1 VSDGIEVTDQHL
13 WETAGASG
21 VATLADVGPSVLAGL
36 GVPGMTDVLGL
47 PAAPKVCLLLVD
59 GLGWEL
65 LRAHSADA
73 PFLSSLAKD
82 REPIVT
88 GFPATTATSLATL
101 GTGRLS
107 GEHGVV
113 GYSFA
118 VDGELLNALSWH
130 RQGEGRPVDL
140 RTQLV
145 PEQVQPHRTVF
156 ERAGDVGVAV
166 QLVGPRD
173 LEGSGLTRAV
183 LRGGQFR
190 GAYAFGDL
198 ISQVLRALREH
209 ARILCYAYHADLDA
223 LGHGY
228 GPGSDAWRHQL
239 SIVDQVAARIAAGL
253 PKDGMLLV
261 TADHGMVAVADE
273 DRVDFDAAPELRYGV
288 RVLGGEARVRHLY
301 TEAGALDDVVDRWRE
316 LLGTRALVLRR
327 DEAIGQG
334 WFGPIVADT
343 VRPRIGDAVV
353 AAQGSSVVV
362 RSKVEARLSRFVGH
376 HGSLTPEEQ
385 LVPLLVATNTNE

>member
-1 VSDGIEVTDQHL
+1 M
-13 WETAGASG
+13 
-21 VATLADVGPSVLAGL
+21 TLADVGPSVLAGL
-36 GVPGMTDVLGL
+36 GVPGVTNVLGL
-47 PAAPKVCLLLVD
+47 PAAPKVCLLLID
-59 GLGWEL
+59 GLGWRL
-65 LRAHSADA
+65 LRAHAADA
-73 PFLSSLAKD
+73 PFLSSLATD
-82 REPIVT
+82 CDPIEA

-118 VDGELLNALSWH
+118 VDGEFLNALGWH

-140 RTQLV
+140 RDRLV
-145 PEQVQPHRTVF
+145 PEQVQPHRTIF
-156 ERAGDVGVAV
+156 ERARDAGVPV

-190 GAYAFGDL
+190 AAYAFGDL

-209 ARILCYAYHADLDA
+209 DRILCYTYHADLDG

-228 GPGSDAWRHQL
+228 GPGSDAWCHQL
-239 SIVDQVAARIAAGL
+239 SIVDQVAATIAGGL

-261 TADHGMVAVADE
+261 TADHGMVAAADH
-273 DRVDFDAAPELRYGV
+273 DRVDFDAEPELRHGV
-288 RVLGGEARVRHLY
+288 RMLGGEARVRHLY
-301 TEAGALDDVVDRWRE
+301 TEAGALDDVVDGWRE
-316 LLGTRALVLRR
+316 HLGTRALVLRR
-327 DEAIGQG
+327 EEAIGQG
-334 WFGPIVADT
+334 WFGPRVADI
-343 VRPRIGDAVV
+343 VRPRIGDVVV
-353 AAQGSSVVV
+353 AAQGSTVVV
-362 RSKVEARLSRFVGH
+362 RSKLEARLSRFVGH

-385 LVPLLVATNTNE
+385 LLPLLVASNTNE